1 MQYRGCMSVV
11 LEVLDPVTGSTDL
24 GCVFPWLQVVKAI
37 CWVPNRRGVVAAA
50 CTDPSSQTQR
60 LATMGRLSPAHIL
73 IWNFRDPVHPE

>member
-1 MQYRGCMSVV
+1 MA
-11 LEVLDPVTGSTDL
+11 
-24 GCVFPWLQVVKAI
+24 QVVKAI